1 MAATDDFHQLY
12 TWYIRECA
20 LATITVNLVAICQY
34 QHYKTD
40 DESNNEVKEPSKTG
54 SWRRSWRPA
63 PKQASKDV
71 AEITSGSALWRDVA
85 PVNTPS
91 QEASRLGSRDAN
103 DLVTEKADMRAESPV
118 DRPHMGTFSSL
129 STSSWLNI
137 DGD

>member
-1 MAATDDFHQLY
+1 M
-12 TWYIRECA
+12 IV
-20 LATITVNLVAICQY
+20 VNLLAIWQY
-34 QHYKTD
+34 AQHRAD
-40 DESNNEVKEPSKTG
+40 GGLNEGVKESSKTS

-91 QEASRLGSRDAN
+91 QDASRLGSRDAN
-103 DLVTEKADMRAESPV
+103 ELIAEKVDMRAESPV
-118 DRPHMGTFSSL
+118 DRLHMGTFSSL